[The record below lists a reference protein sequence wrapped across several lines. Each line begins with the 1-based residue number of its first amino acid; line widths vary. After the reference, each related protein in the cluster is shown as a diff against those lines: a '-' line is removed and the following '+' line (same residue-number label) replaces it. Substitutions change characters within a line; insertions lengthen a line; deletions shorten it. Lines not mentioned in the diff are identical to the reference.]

1 MVEKFKRAIEVYY
14 EQEKGH
20 PELFYDNDENFYYLI
35 KHFNSEY
42 LNDDKTIANLLLKW
56 NLGKTDNEEGFEEFC
71 EDVAVLFEMARD
83 FYDVP
88 YLIALTFL
96 RAYITGESFEEIEE
110 DENLRYYFY
119 DVVGE

>member
-1 MVEKFKRAIEVYY
+1 MVEKFKYAVKFY
-14 EQEKGH
+14 ESEKKH
-20 PELFYDNDENFYYLI
+20 LELFYDNDEHFYYLI
-35 KHFNSEY
+35 KDFNSY
-42 LNDDKTIANLLLKW
+42 FLDDNKEIDDLLYKW
-56 NLGKTDNEEGFEEFC
+56 NSGETDNEEGYEEFC
-71 EDVAVLFEMARD
+71 EDVAVLFEMARY

-96 RAYITGESFEEIEE
+96 RARITGDSFEYIEE